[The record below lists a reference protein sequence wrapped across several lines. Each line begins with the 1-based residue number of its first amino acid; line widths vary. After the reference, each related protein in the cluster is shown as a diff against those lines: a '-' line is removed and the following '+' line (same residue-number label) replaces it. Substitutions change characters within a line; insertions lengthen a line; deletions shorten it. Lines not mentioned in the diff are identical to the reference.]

1 LILNEKGVTFMK
13 KVTYSIGILS
23 FLLIMSLAY
32 FASYQITLNRHNES
46 NTQTD
51 MLSESNLRAVDTI
64 KDEIITSETK
74 YILET
79 YSINTSELTE
89 EMQKVPVEFLGFTR
103 DKLIAYLQSYDKN
116 PTEEDLEKGF
126 LNFSL
131 VSFSNDTIVLRKTYE
146 ILYSYF
152 IIDNNGFITIYKE
165 DKKTLYEYTNISISI
180 LPDALR
186 EEVQKGM
193 FLKDDEAL
201 YNFLENYT
209 S

>member
-1 LILNEKGVTFMK
+1 MK

-32 FASYQITLNRHNES
+32 FISYRTTLNKFSENKA
-46 NTQTD
+46 QTD
-51 MLSESNLRAVDTI
+51 IVSESDLQAVDTI
-64 KDEIITSETK
+64 KDDIITSDTK

-89 EMQKVPVEFLGFTR
+89 EMLKVPVEFLGLTR
-103 DKLIAYLQSYDKN
+103 DKLIAYLQSYDEN
-116 PTEEDLEKGF
+116 PTEEDVEKGF

-131 VSFSNDTIVLRKTYE
+131 VSFSSDTIVLRKTFE
-146 ILYSYF
+146 ILYGYF

-165 DKKTLYEYTNISISI
+165 DKKTLYEYTNIAASS
-180 LPDALR
+180 LPDSLR